1 LRKNKKCNTKVPKY
15 SFLQQKTV
23 EETKILSS
31 KEVEAVFR
39 GQSKITQRGQ
49 ITVPIEVRKKFG
61 LKPGDVLCFLEV
73 DGSIVIKLGPLVL
86 TE

>member
-1 LRKNKKCNTKVPKY
+1 MLK
-15 SFLQQKTV
+15 
-23 EETKILSS
+23 
-31 KEVEAVFR
+31 KEVEAVLI

-49 ITVPIEVRKKFG
+49 ITVPMEVRKKFD

-73 DGSIVIKLGPLVL
+73 DGSIVLKLGPLVL